1 MRGDL
6 REKEMNGSEGA
17 KKKKKKKQTVSSL
30 KSQGTIWAL
39 TSFKPSA
46 EL

>member
-17 KKKKKKKQTVSSL
+17 KKKKKKTDCFL
-30 KSQGTIWAL
+30 PE
-39 TSFKPSA
+39 KPGHN
-46 EL
+46 LGFNIL